1 MAINRLSLPTG
12 RPRRL
17 IIGGPTLQLKVTR
30 WVIARLPELEVAW
43 EYDDKGGRRP
53 LFSAIGLLATSPARL
68 LAGVVY
74 EGYNGTNVNAHVAAV
89 PGRHWFAK
97 AFLGEVFRYP
107 FEQLRVRRITGKTPA
122 SNQASLDFQK
132 SLGFTV
138 EGLCRKAMPNG
149 EDMVITGM
157 LKEDCRWL
165 EVGRHGFERWVE

>member
-1 MAINRLSLPTG
+1 MAIDRLSLSAG
-12 RPRRL
+12 RHRRL
-17 IIGGPTLQLKVTR
+17 IVGGPTLQLKVAE
-30 WVIARLPELEVAW
+30 WVTERLPQLELAW
-43 EYDDKGGRRP
+43 EYDRKGRRRP
-53 LFSAIGLLATSPARL
+53 LFSAIGLLDKATAQL

-74 EGYNGTNVNAHVAAV
+74 EGYNGTNVNAHIAAI

-122 SNQASLDFQK
+122 SNQASLDFQR

-138 EGLCRKAMPNG
+138 EGLCRKGMPDG

-157 LKEDCRWL
+157 LREECRWL
-165 EVGRHGFERWVE
+165 EVGRDEVERCVA